1 MPISYPISEFVVA
14 DTGVFWDIAYCPIPN
29 GLGPEKIYQNI
40 KLALKDMGYYGKV
53 SIFAYGDENHNPED
67 IETGGIKCVFAGD
80 EQTRV
85 NKILHDLTFW
95 GIRRKKE
102 ERRANVMVISG
113 SRFDDELYVKFLGYL
128 KSLNTNILLA
138 QPENLPHPDDE
149 ASKSLLGHVSEVW
162 IWQSLATGEK
172 PIYRRGRSL
181 QDVDDASACSGSSQ
195 GVGDLS
201 G

>member
-14 DTGVFWDIAYCPIPN
+14 DTGVFWDIAYCPIPS
-29 GLGPEKIYQNI
+29 GLDPETIYQNI
-40 KLALKDMGYYGKV
+40 KQALKDMGYYGKL
-53 SIFAYGDENHNPED
+53 SIFAYGDENQNPKD

-95 GIRRKKE
+95 GIRRKNE

-113 SRFDDELYVKFLGYL
+113 SKFEDELYVKFLGYL
-128 KSLNTNILLA
+128 RSLNTNILLA
-138 QPENLPHPDDE
+138 QPEDLPNPGDE
-149 ASKSLLGHVSEVW
+149 ASGTLLRNVSEVW
-162 IWQSLATGEK
+162 LWKSLATGEK
-172 PIYRRGRSL
+172 PIYRSGML
-181 QDVDDASACSGSSQ
+181 QDVDDASACRGSSQ